1 MPEVSRFLG
10 ISIYMYFA
18 DHAPPH
24 FHAEYGEF
32 EITVE
37 IEAGVVTGKFPRRAL
52 GHVLAWYNLHRSELA
67 EDWDL
72 ARQKL
77 PLKPI
82 APLE

>member
-1 MPEVSRFLG
+1 MSRTEAADYNAPSSSVEGAHMPEVSRFLG
-10 ISIYMYFA
+10 ITIYLYYA

-32 EITVE
+32 EITVD
-37 IEAGVVTGKFPRRAL
+37 IE
-52 GHVLAWYNLHRSELA
+52 
-67 EDWDL
+67 

-77 PLKPI
+77 PLNPI